1 MTLLPTLTKGNPDIS
16 TILAIQPDII
26 NPRATTTTAAAAAT
40 SARTAEGYD
49 QDEGAFDNGSEVW
62 TMDINDNDAPT
73 SLTQL
78 LKDKDKL
85 VTNAMEDIVGRY
97 SGMFKKIL
105 QVYSTKATTTTN
117 GSTKASPSIEST
129 LSAATPTTQ
138 SLSNSAKIIYLRD
151 YGEMHDVFGSLMLK
165 ALMMAVDDLRQTGQ
179 RIVVFGGYSPSL
191 RQQQQQ
197 QKSNYDPSTSDS
209 NDSDETAK
217 NVLSDTYKYALQ
229 SENIPLLA
237 GMKCVHLTPP
247 ISSSEDGVDSTT
259 MTSWESQLNK
269 DAARRIGEFNARQ
282 LLVVHHHKRV
292 LGIKSHGDDT
302 IMDKSSTTFLQQL
315 REQVHG
321 INNELWSVDEVDRR
335 VTVALG
341 HALQEGRDFVD
352 VQDFVAA
359 NEIIDK
365 GTSIYRQASEL
376 LESHRAF
383 TLGKD
388 GLVDIDIL
396 KRGCNT
402 YENRLISR
410 IVDPGT

>member
-26 NPRATTTTAAAAAT
+26 NPRATAATTT
-40 SARTAEGYD
+40 ARTAEGYD
-49 QDEGAFDNGSEVW
+49 QDDGALDNGAEVW
-62 TMDINDNDAPT
+62 TMDITANDAPT

-85 VTNAMEDIVGRY
+85 VANAMEDIVGRY
-97 SGMFKKIL
+97 SSIFKKIL
-105 QVYSTKATTTTN
+105 QVHGTKTTTN
-117 GSTKASPSIEST
+117 GSTKASPATES
-129 LSAATPTTQ
+129 ATTPL
-138 SLSNSAKIIYLRD
+138 LSNSAKIIYLRD

-197 QKSNYDPSTSDS
+197 QKPSADPSTSDH
-209 NDSDETAK
+209 DDADDTTK

-237 GMKCVHLTPP
+237 GMKCIHLTPP
-247 ISSSEDGVDSTT
+247 IAFSEDGVDATT
-259 MTSWESQLNK
+259 MTDWEAQLNK
-269 DAARRIGEFNARQ
+269 DAARRIGELNARQ

-292 LGIKSHGDDT
+292 LGIKSHDD
-302 IMDKSSTTFLQQL
+302 DKARDDKASITFLQQL
-315 REQVHG
+315 REQISG

-341 HALQEGRDFVD
+341 HALQDGRDFVD
-352 VQDFVAA
+352 IEDFVAA
-359 NEIIDK
+359 NGIIDK
-365 GTSIYRQASEL
+365 GTSTFRQASEL
-376 LESHRAF
+376 LESHRAL

-410 IVDPGT
+410 IVDPGTVTSDRRLP